1 MGLYVAIPLVLL
13 IIVLL
18 WIVPVGLWLQ
28 AIFSIGGGHVT
39 IFNLIGMRFR
49 RVPPSVIVNGLIAS
63 RKAGI
68 PLKSDDLE
76 VHYMAGGD
84 VDKVV
89 DALIAASKAGI
100 ELTFEIATAI
110 DLAGRDVLS
119 AVQTSVYPKVIDAP
133 VDGKLSAVSKDGIE
147 VRARARVTVRTD
159 IPNLVGGATEDTI
172 IARVD
177 EGIVSAIGSKESY
190 EAVLENPD
198 SISKNVLDKGLNHGT
213 AFEILSI
220 DIETFG
226 GRVDAATQVKDAIS
240 STDIQTIAF
249 INRRAISAGSLI
261 SLSCNKIYMTSGAT
275 IGATS
280 VVDMSG
286 EKQAEKSQSYMRE
299 EMAATAEQSGKNTT
313 IARGMV
319 DEELS
324 FEYLVVDGDS
334 MKVDDIEGR
343 KEGKLITLTT
353 ELALKYKIAD
363 GTSESIEDILL
374 DLSIEN
380 YDIITLDENWSE
392 DLVRI
397 LTDPVVSSLLT
408 TFGTIGIISE
418 LYSAGWG
425 IGGTIGIICLTL
437 ALGAG
442 YLTKLASATDLLI
455 IFSGLTLLLVEF
467 VAIPGFGVFGIIGL
481 VILFYGLYLL
491 LIPDVPVSDE
501 IYSAALDGFAWAIGG
516 GVIVLIM
523 LIRLISQSKMFQKLI
538 TKDSNKATLKDNY
551 DKRSK
556 V

>member
-1 MGLYVAIPLVLL
+1 MKTKFNK
-13 IIVLL
+13 L
-18 WIVPVGLWLQ
+18 WIFILCV
-28 AIFSIGGGHVT
+28 IFSITLADNHNTKVYVVPIQST
-39 IFNLIGMRFR
+39 IDL
-49 RVPPSVIVNGLIAS
+49 
-63 RKAGI
+63 GI
-68 PLKSDDLE
+68 PAF
-76 VHYMAGGD
+76 VNR
-84 VDKVV
+84 
-89 DALIAASKAGI
+89 
-100 ELTFEIATAI
+100 AI
-110 DLAGRDVLS
+110 DTAEKD
-119 AVQTSVYPKVIDAP
+119 DA
-133 VDGKLSAVSKDGIE
+133 KL
-147 VRARARVTVRTD
+147 
-159 IPNLVGGATEDTI
+159 I
-172 IARVD
+172 I
-177 EGIVSAIGSKESY
+177 
-190 EAVLENPD
+190 
-198 SISKNVLDKGLNHGT
+198 
-213 AFEILSI
+213 F

-240 STDIQTIAF
+240 GTDIQTIAF

-261 SLSCNKIYMTSGAT
+261 SLSCDKIYMTSGAT

-467 VAIPGFGVFGIIGL
+467 VAIPGFGVFGIVGL

-501 IYSAALDGFAWAIGG
+501 IYSAALDGFAWSIVG

-523 LIRLISQSKMFQKLI
+523 LIRLISQSKVFQKFI
-538 TKDSNKATLKDNY
+538 TTDSNKTTLKDNY

>member
-1 MGLYVAIPLVLL
+1 MKTKFNKLLVFILCVIFSTTLADNHNAKVYVVPIQSTIDLGIPAFVNRAIDAAENNNAEL
-13 IIVLL
+13 II
-18 WIVPVGLWLQ
+18 
-28 AIFSIGGGHVT
+28 F
-39 IFNLIGMRFR
+39 
-49 RVPPSVIVNGLIAS
+49 
-63 RKAGI
+63 
-68 PLKSDDLE
+68 
-76 VHYMAGGD
+76 
-84 VDKVV
+84 
-89 DALIAASKAGI
+89 
-100 ELTFEIATAI
+100 
-110 DLAGRDVLS
+110 
-119 AVQTSVYPKVIDAP
+119 
-133 VDGKLSAVSKDGIE
+133 
-147 VRARARVTVRTD
+147 
-159 IPNLVGGATEDTI
+159 
-172 IARVD
+172 
-177 EGIVSAIGSKESY
+177 
-190 EAVLENPD
+190 
-198 SISKNVLDKGLNHGT
+198 
-213 AFEILSI
+213 

-501 IYSAALDGFAWAIGG
+501 IYSAALDGFAWAIVG

-523 LIRLISQSKMFQKLI
+523 LIRLISQSKVFKKFI
-538 TKDSNKATLKDNY
+538 TTDSNKATLKDNY
-551 DKRSK
+551 EKRSK

>member
-1 MGLYVAIPLVLL
+1 MKTKFNK
-13 IIVLL
+13 L
-18 WIVPVGLWLQ
+18 WIFILCV
-28 AIFSIGGGHVT
+28 IFSITLADNHNTKVYVVPIQST
-39 IFNLIGMRFR
+39 IDL
-49 RVPPSVIVNGLIAS
+49 
-63 RKAGI
+63 GI
-68 PLKSDDLE
+68 PAF
-76 VHYMAGGD
+76 VNR
-84 VDKVV
+84 
-89 DALIAASKAGI
+89 
-100 ELTFEIATAI
+100 AI
-110 DLAGRDVLS
+110 DTAE
-119 AVQTSVYPKVIDAP
+119 KNDA
-133 VDGKLSAVSKDGIE
+133 KL
-147 VRARARVTVRTD
+147 
-159 IPNLVGGATEDTI
+159 I
-172 IARVD
+172 I
-177 EGIVSAIGSKESY
+177 
-190 EAVLENPD
+190 
-198 SISKNVLDKGLNHGT
+198 
-213 AFEILSI
+213 F

-240 STDIQTIAF
+240 GTDIQTIAF

-261 SLSCNKIYMTSGAT
+261 SLSCDKIYMTSGAT

-455 IFSGLTLLLVEF
+455 IFSGLTVLLVEF

-501 IYSAALDGFAWAIGG
+501 IYSAALDGFAWAIVG

-523 LIRLISQSKMFQKLI
+523 LIRLISQSKVFKKFI
-538 TKDSNKATLKDNY
+538 TTDSNKTTLKDNY
-551 DKRSK
+551 EKRSK

>member
-1 MGLYVAIPLVLL
+1 MKTKFNK
-13 IIVLL
+13 L
-18 WIVPVGLWLQ
+18 WIFILCV
-28 AIFSIGGGHVT
+28 IFSITLADNHNTKVYVVPIQNT
-39 IFNLIGMRFR
+39 IDL
-49 RVPPSVIVNGLIAS
+49 
-63 RKAGI
+63 GI
-68 PLKSDDLE
+68 PAF
-76 VHYMAGGD
+76 VNR
-84 VDKVV
+84 
-89 DALIAASKAGI
+89 
-100 ELTFEIATAI
+100 AI
-110 DLAGRDVLS
+110 DTAEKD
-119 AVQTSVYPKVIDAP
+119 DA
-133 VDGKLSAVSKDGIE
+133 KL
-147 VRARARVTVRTD
+147 
-159 IPNLVGGATEDTI
+159 I
-172 IARVD
+172 I
-177 EGIVSAIGSKESY
+177 
-190 EAVLENPD
+190 
-198 SISKNVLDKGLNHGT
+198 
-213 AFEILSI
+213 F

-240 STDIQTIAF
+240 GTDIQTIAF

-261 SLSCNKIYMTSGAT
+261 ALSCDKIYMTSGAT

-467 VAIPGFGVFGIIGL
+467 VAIPGFGVFGIVGL

-501 IYSAALDGFAWAIGG
+501 IYSAALDGFAWAIVG

-523 LIRLISQSKMFQKLI
+523 LIRLISQSKVFQKFI
-538 TKDSNKATLKDNY
+538 TTDSNKATLKDNY